1 MFSYIVTKAI
11 QVLHLHRHII
21 HLCTQNTQVY
31 DTASSS
37 VLGGCWHSNKE
48 TKYFEH
54 SREMADWKW
63 HYLLCGG
70 ALTLEESYTQKKH
83 VQEPSNTWQTV
94 HYTAGLLSTFHK
106 YSVGKHP
113 NQLPFLLVPL
123 PQMSPEDRKTSL
135 EYIAYNNA
143 TELWLHIGTIKPG
156 YRMHCW
162 RWISTKTAGF
172 GFLSTTFGLKKY
184 SENNQL
190 WKKQITHAE
199 QTGLYA
205 SLLIRH
211 WSILFF
217 CNPPWYIRNYHL

>member
-21 HLCTQNTQVY
+21 HLCMQNTQVY
-31 DTASSS
+31 DTESSS

-70 ALTLEESYTQKKH
+70 ALILEESYTQKKH

-106 YSVGKHP
+106 CSVGKHP

-135 EYIAYNNA
+135 SILPTTMLLNYDYTLGQSSQA
-143 TELWLHIGTIKPG
+143 TECIVED
-156 YRMHCW
+156 
-162 RWISTKTAGF
+162 GF
-172 GFLSTTFGLKKY
+172 QLKLQGLV
-184 SENNQL
+184 
-190 WKKQITHAE
+190 
-199 QTGLYA
+199 
-205 SLLIRH
+205 
-211 WSILFF
+211 F
-217 CNPPWYIRNYHL
+217 

>member
-1 MFSYIVTKAI
+1 MILHPAQYLGVADILTK
-11 QVLHLHRHII
+11 R
-21 HLCTQNTQVY
+21 QNILSTVEKWQTES
-31 DTASSS
+31 DTICC
-37 VLGGCWHSNKE
+37 VE
-48 TKYFEH
+48 E
-54 SREMADWKW
+54 
-63 HYLLCGG
+63 LLLWRR
-70 ALTLEESYTQKKH
+70 ANTQKKH

-106 YSVGKHP
+106 CSVGKHP